1 MLRLGCKAET
11 EILSEKIP
19 ATVSSENDPQAAW
32 SSSGVV
38 HFVKRQLEL
47 ALAVKR

>member
-19 ATVSSENDPQAAW
+19 ATAPSENDLQAAR
-32 SSSGVV
+32 SSSGLVE
-38 HFVKRQLEL
+38 FVRKQLGL